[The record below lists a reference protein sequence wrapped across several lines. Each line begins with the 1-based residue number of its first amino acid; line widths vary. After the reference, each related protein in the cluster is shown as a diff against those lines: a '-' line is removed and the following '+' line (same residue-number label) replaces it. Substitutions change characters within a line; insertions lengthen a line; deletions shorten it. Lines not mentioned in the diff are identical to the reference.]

1 MASVTRMVGDL
12 AVAED
17 AVQEA
22 CLAALVQWPADGV
35 PADPRGWLIGVAR
48 HKALDVIRREARRGA
63 KEEAA
68 VRELNPSDPQSSRSS
83 GSSQGSESLGAAAG
97 DELGLIFMC
106 CHPAL
111 ALDARVALTLRCVC
125 GLSTAEI
132 AGAFLVPD
140 ATMAKRLT
148 RAKNKIRDAGIR
160 LRMPAREDLADRLA
174 AVLRVVYLVFTE
186 GHKAST
192 GAALIRGELCD
203 AAIRLA
209 RGLSAL
215 LPDEPE
221 VTGLLA
227 LLLLTDARRAARTG
241 PGGELVLLADQ
252 DRGKWDAAMVADGER
267 LLTSALRAGRPGP
280 YQLHAAIAAC
290 HSTSPDAERTD
301 WREIALLYG
310 ELIRY
315 EPTAVVEANRAIAVA
330 MAEGPAAGLV
340 ILDAVGHHPQ
350 LHRWPQL
357 HVARADLL
365 ARLGRDDEAAAA
377 YRTALELDPTT
388 AERNFITRRLASLEP
403 LEPD

>member
-1 MASVTRMVGDL
+1 VASVTRMTGDL

-22 CLAALVQWPADGV
+22 CLAAVLQWPAEGL

-48 HKALDVIRREARRGA
+48 HKALDVLRREARRGG

-68 VRELNPSDPQSSRSS
+68 VRELYPSPQSSQCSESSERYESS
-83 GSSQGSESLGAAAG
+83 GTGPAAD
-97 DELGLIFMC
+97 DELALILMC

-111 ALDARVALTLRCVC
+111 APEARVALTLRCVC

-132 AGAFLVPD
+132 AGAFLVPEP
-140 ATMAKRLT
+140 TMAKRLT
-148 RAKNKIRDAGIR
+148 RARNKVRDAGIR
-160 LRMPAREDLADRLA
+160 LRRPSGQEDLAVRLA

-252 DRGKWDAAMVADGER
+252 DRSKWDAAMVADGER
-267 LLTSALRAGRPGP
+267 LLTGALRAGRPGP

-290 HSTSPDAERTD
+290 HSTSPDAAGTD
-301 WREIALLYG
+301 WRQIAALYG
-310 ELIRY
+310 ELIRH

-350 LHRWPQL
+350 LRRWPQL

-365 ARLGRDDEAAAA
+365 ARLGRPDEAAAA
-377 YRTALELDPTT
+377 YRTALELDPTA
-388 AERNFITRRLASLEP
+388 AERDFITRRLAALGHR
-403 LEPD
+403 